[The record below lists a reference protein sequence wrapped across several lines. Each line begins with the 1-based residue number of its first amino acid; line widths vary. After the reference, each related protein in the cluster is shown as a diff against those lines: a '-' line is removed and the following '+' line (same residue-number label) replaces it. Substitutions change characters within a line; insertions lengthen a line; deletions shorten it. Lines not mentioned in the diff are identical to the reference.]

1 MAGRELPSAA
11 PAAPRTAVSP
21 SSGAA
26 RRRRRLGVPSP
37 LPHPPA
43 RRGGPR
49 VSPGAERSGAGG
61 SGRGGAGIAVPL
73 GGGCRRGRRGRA
85 ELPEEPSATVS
96 PRLRRRRASEG
107 SRGPRGSQRGSG
119 SPSQPTGGGQ
129 RGPPPTLANTWA
141 NTLALCWTRS
151 RKGWKYGESWKLP
164 GDFGRTFAG
173 GGSAD
178 VHR

>member
-1 MAGRELPSAA
+1 MADRELPSAA
-11 PAAPRTAVSP
+11 PAAPRMAASP
-21 SSGAA
+21 SSGAE

-43 RRGGPR
+43 RRGDRESVREP
-49 VSPGAERSGAGG
+49 SGAGPAAAAG
-61 SGRGGAGIAVPL
+61 GWGGAGIAVPL
-73 GGGCRRGRRGRA
+73 GGGGRRGRRGRA
-85 ELPEEPSATVS
+85 ELPEEPSAPLS
-96 PRLRRRRASEG
+96 PRLRRRRESEG

-119 SPSQPTGGGQ
+119 SPSQPTGGGR
-129 RGPPPTLANTWA
+129 RGPSPTLA

-178 VHR
+178 VYR